1 LFTIQDVAIKL
12 KLTASSQANDYFCY
26 GDSKGAKEKMMFNYP
41 QYFKEWDVPQAGIS
55 AISMYIHP
63 NLIKKHSLF
72 HEKGNVNEA
81 INFRKI
87 KIKKRFSE
95 DTVWTN
101 YVIDIQTEALNPNA
115 NILSQVFGYI
125 TLAFQSK
132 ILSFRNYPD
141 ESLVMDFLKQSF
153 HTLFIIDFIDFYFD
167 IREDDAILLGK
178 KNHSFPDA
186 QYCDGFHI
194 KTYDRINQLKNR
206 RNIDSQLVSQMQFP
220 RRIEFHLSRR
230 TCEHLHY
237 VNLDGDFNT
246 VFFNYLHS
254 LSQKWYEYKGSLID
268 IPNIQESDYYY
279 LKQID
284 SLAFSP
290 TLSHSR
296 ALEKTPRK
304 PMPNNKARA
313 GENKADFNWCP

>member
-1 LFTIQDVAIKL
+1 MIIFAMEI
-12 KLTASSQANDYFCY
+12 
-26 GDSKGAKEKMMFNYP
+26 AKEKIMFNYP

-63 NLIKKHSLF
+63 NLINKHSLF

-81 INFRKI
+81 INFRKV

-115 NILSQVFGYI
+115 NILGQVFGYI

-153 HTLFIIDFIDFYFD
+153 QTLFVIDFIDFYFD

-178 KNHSFPDA
+178 KNQSFPDA
-186 QYCDGFHI
+186 QYYDGFHI

-206 RNIDSQLVSQMQFP
+206 RNIDSQLVNQMQFP

-230 TCEHLHY
+230 ICEHLHY
-237 VNLDGDFNT
+237 ANLDGDFNT
-246 VFFNYLHS
+246 VFYNYLRS

-268 IPNIQESDYYY
+268 IPNIQESDYHY

-284 SLAFSP
+284 SVAFSP
-290 TLSHSR
+290 IMSHDN

-304 PMPNNKARA
+304 PMPNKKARA
-313 GENKADFNWCP
+313 GENKADYNCCP